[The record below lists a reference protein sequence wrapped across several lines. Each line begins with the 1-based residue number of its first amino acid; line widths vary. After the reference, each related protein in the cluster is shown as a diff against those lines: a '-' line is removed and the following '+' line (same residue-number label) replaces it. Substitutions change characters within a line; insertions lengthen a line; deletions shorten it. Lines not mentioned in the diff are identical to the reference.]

1 MRTHNKV
8 GQCFAGPAQVRRE
21 LRKAAPRRKCG
32 NRGLGR
38 IWSWGGVE
46 AGLGRL
52 RVTGENV
59 WGKMNSK
66 YEVSVL
72 RSRIFSTI
80 RVSSRPEVKSDK
92 AQPLGHPEKMLTL
105 SQNTSPALC

>member
-21 LRKAAPRRKCG
+21 LRKAVPGRKCG
-32 NRGLGR
+32 DQGLGR
-38 IWSWGGVE
+38 IWSWGRVE

-52 RVTGENV
+52 RETGENV

-72 RSRIFSTI
+72 RNRIFSTI
-80 RVSSRPEVKSDK
+80 RVSSRREGKSGK
-92 AQPLGHPEKMLTL
+92 SSAARTP
-105 SQNTSPALC
+105 